1 MVCVCVCKRGRGVAF
16 GRIDMDVCAGVTKV
30 KKKNYTVHEM
40 DSCCAAALISSR
52 TTVKL
57 LLPPLVC
64 GCVLHSFNELY
75 AMWLHQSLILL
86 ILSYFPHAT

>member
-16 GRIDMDVCAGVTKV
+16 GGIDMDVCAGATKV
-30 KKKNYTVHEM
+30 KKFSHSTRNGQLRT
-40 DSCCAAALISSR
+40 AALISSR

-75 AMWLHQSLILL
+75 AMWLHRSLILL